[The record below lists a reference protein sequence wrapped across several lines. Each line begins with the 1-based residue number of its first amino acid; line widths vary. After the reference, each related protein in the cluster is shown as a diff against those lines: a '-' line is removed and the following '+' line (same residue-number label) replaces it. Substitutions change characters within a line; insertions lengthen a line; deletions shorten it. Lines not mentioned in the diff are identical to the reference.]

1 MSALIGVGAMG
12 TYLLILFAF
21 PLEQASYI
29 VAVREFSIVVGALL
43 GAVFLTERLTPP
55 KILGIA
61 AIAGG
66 LILVRLA

>member
-1 MSALIGVGAMG
+1 MSALIGLGVVG

-21 PLEQASYI
+21 RLEQASYI
-29 VAVREFSIVVGALL
+29 VAVREFSVVVGALM
-43 GAVFLTERLTPP
+43 GAVFLTESLTLP

-61 AIAGG
+61 SIAGG

>member
-29 VAVREFSIVVGALL
+29 VAVREFSIVVGPLL